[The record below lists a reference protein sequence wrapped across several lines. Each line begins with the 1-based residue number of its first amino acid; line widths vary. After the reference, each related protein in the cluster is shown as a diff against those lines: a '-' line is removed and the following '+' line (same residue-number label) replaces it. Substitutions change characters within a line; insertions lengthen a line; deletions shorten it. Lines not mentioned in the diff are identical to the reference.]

1 MIRERES
8 RQLHIENL
16 KKYLYFQTYIYQQR
30 LNANQQKQKNIE
42 ERKKQLNHN
51 LSQLIV
57 EQEVINLYN
66 NNLNQSKSTLHTL
79 TQIIS
84 YRQKE
89 IINEIYHYIYPIDND
104 NQNEYYIA
112 NIKLPQADSKIYQS
126 GLYREHDHEIAAA
139 VGYCSHLLLIISQL
153 IQLPLRFPI
162 DYHGTS
168 AIKIYDYSLEINEFP
183 LYPTTNLS
191 AFRYGFYLL
200 NRNIGQIM
208 YHYHIGDRNTDFRN
222 TLENLKELIE
232 QYFINSTNNNQIQH
246 YPALQTM
253 KSTNYNNNDD
263 EDFIGKKQNAN
274 VSSLSSFSS
283 TSSLNENNDYDQ
295 HGDMELF
302 PQIKTNKPRLAM
314 QISQQQYD

>member
-1 MIRERES
+1 MSVYRYRAHKI
-8 RQLHIENL
+8 
-16 KKYLYFQTYIYQQR
+16 
-30 LNANQQKQKNIE
+30 
-42 ERKKQLNHN
+42 
-51 LSQLIV
+51 LI
-57 EQEVINLYN
+57 
-66 NNLNQSKSTLHTL
+66 T
-79 TQIIS
+79 
-84 YRQKE
+84 
-89 IINEIYHYIYPIDND
+89 
-104 NQNEYYIA
+104 
-112 NIKLPQADSKIYQS
+112 
-126 GLYREHDHEIAAA
+126 
-139 VGYCSHLLLIISQL
+139 
-153 IQLPLRFPI
+153 
-162 DYHGTS
+162 
-168 AIKIYDYSLEINEFP
+168 FP